1 MLCSLFFLHFIVIE
15 NIVNMNMS
23 DSFNSYFVTVIHS
36 SSNTFTSYEI
46 LSYNRPI
53 RKTVVPCSCFIVLF
67 FIDSPLKPLLVVS
80 SFVHVYLCVYLTCI
94 YFPWV
99 FFFLAF
105 IMFGCFACIVHVWCQ
120 KKTEKGFI
128 SPETGITEDFQWSY
142 GYWELNLGPL

>member
-99 FFFLAF
+99 FFF
-105 IMFGCFACIVHVWCQ
+105 FGFYYVWVFCLYS
-120 KKTEKGFI
+120 TCLVSEEDRKGFHI
-128 SPETGITEDFQWSY
+128 P
-142 GYWELNLGPL
+142 